1 MFKSQKIGLIIS
13 TLMTNLFVISY
24 VFLATNLSILSK
36 ILIRLTK
43 IIGSAIGFSAF
54 YFKDRKE
61 E

>member
-13 TLMTNLFVISY
+13 TLMTNLSIISY
-24 VFLATNLSILSK
+24 VFLATNLSLLAK
-36 ILIRLTK
+36 ILISLTP
-43 IIGSAIGFSAF
+43 IIGSAIGFSAL

>member
-24 VFLATNLSILSK
+24 VFLATNLSLLAK
-36 ILIRLTK
+36 ILISLTP
-43 IIGSAIGFSAF
+43 IIGSAIGFPAF

>member
-13 TLMTNLFVISY
+13 TLMTNLFIISY
-24 VFLATNLSILSK
+24 VFLATNLSLLAK
-36 ILIRLTK
+36 ILISLTP
-43 IIGSAIGFSAF
+43 IIGGAIGFSAF

>member
-24 VFLATNLSILSK
+24 VFLATNLSLLAK
-36 ILIRLTK
+36 ILISLTS

>member
-24 VFLATNLSILSK
+24 VFLATNLSLLAK
-36 ILIRLTK
+36 ILISLTP
-43 IIGSAIGFSAF
+43 IIGSTIGFSAF